1 MSARSKPFVIAL
13 TGGVASGKSAV
24 ERRFDALG
32 IHTYDADKAARAV
45 VEPGSP
51 ALAAIAEVFGE
62 SALDAEGRLDRQ
74 AMRQHIFADVG
85 ARKTLEGI
93 LHPRIRTWLG
103 DRVAGDTGPYCLL
116 AIPLLTENWT
126 HYRWVDRVLVVDVP
140 ESVQIQRLLQRD
152 GIDETLAARMLANQ
166 SSRSERL
173 ALADDVI
180 DNSGDEGVLDGQVGA
195 LHARYLELAAASF

>member
-1 MSARSKPFVIAL
+1 MNARNKPFVVAL

-24 ERRFDALG
+24 ERCFEALG
-32 IHTYDADKAARAV
+32 IQTYDADKAARAV

-74 AMRQHIFADVG
+74 AMRQHIFADAG
-85 ARKTLEGI
+85 ARKALEGI

-103 DRVAGDTGPYCLL
+103 EKVAADTGPYCLL
-116 AIPLLTENWT
+116 AIPLLTENWV
-126 HYRWVDRVLVVDVP
+126 HYRWVDRVLVVDVS
-140 ESVQIQRLLQRD
+140 EDVQIRRLLRRD
-152 GIDETLAARMLANQ
+152 GIDEALAARMLANQ
-166 SSRSERL
+166 SSRGERL

-180 DNSGDEGVLDGQVGA
+180 DNSGDEGALEGQVIA
-195 LHARYLELAAASF
+195 LHARYLGLAGAAG